1 MNEYI
6 NHTKALMKKD
16 ILDYI
21 RDPYTVAFMFMPLLL
36 PAILLLVSAGTQSSL
51 SINMESLETITQ
63 YTSIAVPM
71 FFIMFTFLSGA
82 SYSSDVLSGE
92 WERGTMEQ
100 MLTTQIG
107 GMALIMSKVVVIL
120 GITILSMIILL
131 LGTSGAFVLLQKETP
146 QIDIYFPM
154 RSILPVGLLLAITCA
169 CIMVLIS
176 ISCKTIRESSFRLG
190 LLEILPVLLGI
201 FNESASSQVDGFI
214 RMFVPL
220 GNLMYLLKQ
229 IIERRVTP
237 IAYCCVFGSSFL
249 YIVLILVIACVIF
262 KKIRSSL

>member
-51 SINMESLETITQ
+51 SISMESFEKINQ

-107 GMALIMSKVVVIL
+107 GIALIVSKVIVIL
-120 GITILSMIILL
+120 GITILSMVILL
-131 LGTSGAFVLLQKETP
+131 LGTTGAFVLLQKEMP
-146 QIDIYFPM
+146 QVDIYFPL
-154 RSILPVGLLLAITCA
+154 RSILPVGLILAITCA

-201 FNESASSQVDGFI
+201 FNDAASSQFDGVI

-220 GNLMYLLKQ
+220 GNLMYLLKM
-229 IIERRVTP
+229 IIERRATL
-237 IAYCCVFGSSFL
+237 ITYCCVLGSSFI
-249 YIVLILVIACVIF
+249 YIALIIVITCVAF